1 MQEYR
6 SLIVTIFAIFGL
18 LLLGAFFSPSFTV
31 QRTYLE
37 LFMLFG
43 SLLFIFS
50 VLVVLATIGFG
61 SFALYLAIVVGALLL
76 LFGVQIALLMVIISY
91 GIWGFIFG
99 IELLL
104 VANDVSTAI
113 TWFQERYTFS
123 TFSKEYYAFYPVIL
137 IVYFLVE
144 LLPSLLSHQ
153 KPKRFSPHQV
163 FEKMRELLD

>member
-18 LLLGAFFSPSFTV
+18 LLLGAIFSPSFTV

-61 SFALYLAIVVGALLL
+61 SFALYLAIVMGGILL
-76 LFGVQIALLMVIISY
+76 LFGVQSAFLVIIMTY
-91 GIWGFIFG
+91 GIWGFIFA

-104 VANDVSTAI
+104 VANNVSTAM

-123 TFSKEYYAFYPVIL
+123 TFSKEYYAFYPMIL
-137 IVYFLVE
+137 VVYFLVE
-144 LLPSLLSHQ
+144 LLPSLLEHQ
-153 KPKRFSPHQV
+153 KPKRFSPRQV
-163 FEKMRELLD
+163 FEKMRTLLE